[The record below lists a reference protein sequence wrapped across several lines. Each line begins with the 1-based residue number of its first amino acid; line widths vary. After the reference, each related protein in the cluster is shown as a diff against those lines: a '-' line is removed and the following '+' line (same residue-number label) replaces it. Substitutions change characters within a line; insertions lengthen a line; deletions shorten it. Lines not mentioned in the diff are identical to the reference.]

1 MSVDPCRPTPND
13 FPPDKPAT
21 PSRKTGRSVGFVGGV
36 SGVSFQHFL
45 PPEPRDPN
53 LPVPTAA
60 MPNKGRRVARRRRLL
75 QVAGAQEGLF
85 TTAQAM
91 AAGLDRRARYHHL
104 TYGNWRPTVA
114 PRVFRLTG
122 WPPDPHERFR
132 AWLLWAGPGA
142 HLTSLTA
149 LGLAGLIAS
158 GPGVPVDL
166 EVCFGRDR
174 AGRQRHARLVRQL
187 DEADATRL
195 VHLHPAVPGTT
206 IEVAGLPLRPPAEAI
221 CATVNHGRSP
231 NAVIL
236 TEALLDG
243 GHLDQSDLFD
253 ASHRVRSGP
262 IDELLLRR
270 LVSRPHG
277 TRRLTG

>member
-1 MSVDPCRPTPND
+1 MSVDPSRPTPIELPNNK
-13 FPPDKPAT
+13 PDT
-21 PSRKTGRSVGFVGGV
+21 PSRKTGRSAGFVGGV
-36 SGVSFQHFL
+36 SGVSFEHL
-45 PPEPRDPN
+45 HPPQPRDPD

-60 MPNKGRRVARRRRLL
+60 MPNKGVRVARRRRLL
-75 QVAGAQEGLF
+75 KVAGSQAGLF

-104 TYGNWRPTVA
+104 TYGNWRTTVA

-142 HLTSLTA
+142 LLTSLTA

-166 EVCFGRDR
+166 EVSFGRDR
-174 AGRQRHARLVRQL
+174 VSRQRHARLVRQL
-187 DEADATRL
+187 DDAGANRL

-206 IEVAGLPLRPPAEAI
+206 IEVAGLALRPPAEAI
-221 CATVNHGRSP
+221 CATVNHRRST

-236 TEALLDG
+236 AEALLDS
-243 GHLDQSDLFD
+243 GHLDQGDLFD
-253 ASHRVRSGP
+253 ASRQVRSGL

-270 LVSRPHG
+270 VASRPHG

>member
-1 MSVDPCRPTPND
+1 MSVDPTRPTPNE
-13 FPPDKPAT
+13 FPSSKPAA
-21 PSRKTGRSVGFVGGV
+21 PSRKTGRSAGFVGGV
-36 SGVSFQHFL
+36 SGVSFQHLL
-45 PPEPRDPN
+45 PPEPRDPD
-53 LPVPTAA
+53 LPVPTEA
-60 MPNKGRRVARRRRLL
+60 MPNKGVRVARRRRLL
-75 QVAGAQEGLF
+75 QVAGCQEGLF

-132 AWLLWAGPGA
+132 AWLLWAGPDA
-142 HLTSLTA
+142 VLTSLTA

-166 EVCFGRDR
+166 EVSSGRDR
-174 AGRQRHARLVRQL
+174 AGRRRHARLVRQL
-187 DEADATRL
+187 DEVGATRL

-206 IEVAGLPLRPPAEAI
+206 IEVAGLALRPPAEAI
-221 CATVNHGRSP
+221 CATVNHGRST

-236 TEALLDG
+236 AEALLDS
-243 GHLDQSDLFD
+243 GHIDQGDLFD
-253 ASHRVRSGP
+253 ASRQVRSGL

-270 LVSRPHG
+270 LASRAKG